1 MELDRLELV
10 GRRSVWHR
18 SSSRSDSGRSAGST
32 PADSGRSAGSTP
44 AVSGRSAG
52 STPADLGRSAGGF
65 DAQRTRIGVLGTVDA
80 PVSSDGGR

>member
-18 SSSRSDSGRSAGST
+18 SSSRS
-32 PADSGRSAGSTP
+32 DSGRSAGSTP

-80 PVSSDGGR
+80 PVSSDGGRQ